1 MSERYLYMNGRLV
14 PYSEAT
20 IHVQSNAVKY
30 GTSVFEGLRAY
41 WSESKQELFVFRL
54 GEHCRRLLD
63 SLKLMR
69 MEHALTLEELRHS
82 VLETLRKNEYRED
95 VHVRQTAYLAAD
107 GNVEATGPTGLAVD
121 ARPRKLAGKAALDI
135 CVSSWVRIPDG
146 AMPPRIKCSAN
157 YQNGRLAF
165 LEAKAGGYDYT
176 VLLNSRGKVSE
187 APGAALFMVR
197 GGVPATPPLTADVL
211 ESITRTTLVQL
222 FREQHGLSVAERD
235 IDRTELCVAD
245 EAFLCGSGWEVT
257 PVASVDRLP
266 LSQPAPGPVTR
277 AIAAT
282 YFRAVRG
289 EMPEYGDWLT
299 PVYGRA

>member
-30 GTSVFEGLRAY
+30 GTSVFEGVRAY
-41 WSESKQELFVFRL
+41 WSEPQQELYVFRL
-54 GEHCRRLLD
+54 DEHCRRLFD

-69 MEHALTLEELRHS
+69 MDHELTLDEMRHS
-82 VLETLRKNEYRED
+82 ILETLRKNEYRED
-95 VHVRQTAYLAAD
+95 VHVRQTAYVAAD

-121 ARPRKLAGKAALDI
+121 ARPRKMAGKAVDI
-135 CVSSWVRIPDG
+135 CVSSWVRIPDT

-176 VLLNSRGKVSE
+176 VLLNTRGKVSE
-187 APGAALFMVR
+187 APGAAFFLVR
-197 GGVPATPPLTADVL
+197 GGVPTTPPLTADVL

-222 FREQHGLSVAERD
+222 FREQHGLTVAERD
-235 IDRTELCVAD
+235 VDRTELYVAE
-245 EAFLCGSGWEVT
+245 EAFFCGSGWEVT

-266 LSQPAPGPVTR
+266 LGQPAPGPLTR
-277 AIAAT
+277 AIADT

-289 EMPEYGDWLT
+289 EMPEYRGWLT

>member
-41 WSESKQELFVFRL
+41 WNESRQELFVFRL
-54 GEHCRRLLD
+54 GEHCRRLFD

-69 MEHALTLEELRHS
+69 MEHEFTLEELRHS

-135 CVSSWVRIPDG
+135 CLLDSTDRLRLIRWVLAAFRGAHLALPGVTCLRARRARAHGAGAPWVQVDG
-146 AMPPRIKCSAN
+146 ELA
-157 YQNGRLAF
+157 GRLPMDFECLPA
-165 LEAKAGGYDYT
+165 AVS
-176 VLLNSRGKVSE
+176 VL
-187 APGAALFMVR
+187 APR
-197 GGVPATPPLTADVL
+197 
-211 ESITRTTLVQL
+211 
-222 FREQHGLSVAERD
+222 
-235 IDRTELCVAD
+235 
-245 EAFLCGSGWEVT
+245 
-257 PVASVDRLP
+257 
-266 LSQPAPGPVTR
+266 
-277 AIAAT
+277 
-282 YFRAVRG
+282 
-289 EMPEYGDWLT
+289 
-299 PVYGRA
+299 